1 MLNIKSKIIVA
12 KIVEDMA
19 NRAGLDNAWNLLDE
33 KIRKRIMNEW
43 SKIVAK
49 ELNK

>member
-1 MLNIKSKIIVA
+1 MLNIKSKIIVG

-19 NRAGLDNAWNLLDE
+19 NRAGLDNAWNLLD
-33 KIRKRIMNEW
+33 KKVRRYIMNEW

-49 ELNK
+49 ELKK